1 MTAPEQA
8 SLSAEDLLG
17 SKASIPETVVFR
29 AFAHETVVL
38 NLETGMYHGLDP
50 VGGRLIEV
58 LPRCETVRAAA
69 RQIAEEYDR
78 PPEDVEIDVVEFCRA
93 LHERG
98 LVEFTVDGHG

>member
-8 SLSAEDLLG
+8 SPSAEDLLA
-17 SKASIPETVVFR
+17 SKASIPERVVFR

-78 PPEDVEIDVVEFCRA
+78 PAEDVEIDVVEFCRA

-98 LVEFTVDGHG
+98 LVEFTVNGHG